1 MILVLA
7 GTSDARELAL
17 EIKRAGY
24 SLLTTVVTENAANG
38 MKDVGLDVR
47 VGRLTAEEIASIIK
61 EKGFQAVVDA
71 SHPFA
76 EEASKN
82 ALTGAKAAN
91 VPYIRY
97 ERESQSYQHEG
108 VTLVDSYEE
117 AASVAAT
124 KRGVIM
130 LTTGSKTLATFVD
143 KLIELP
149 DTTVVARM
157 LPRLDNMQKC
167 EDLGLEQKNIVAMQ
181 GPFSKELNKALYAHY
196 KVDLMITKESGK
208 VGAVDEKLEAALE
221 MGIEVLM
228 IGRPKVEYGTVF
240 SDFPSVIKQLKEWEE
255 IDMDFGTE
263 FKPFTVQPQE
273 IEGKSFEMITEELGE
288 HSFTEEQYPVVQ
300 RVIHAS
306 ADFEL
311 GRSMLFHPH
320 AIQAGIH
327 AIRSGKVVVADVQM
341 VQVGI
346 SKNRIEQFGGE
357 IKVYISD
364 PDVMK
369 EAKRLNT
376 TRAIV
381 SMRKA
386 IKDADGGIFA
396 IGNAPT
402 ALLELIR
409 LVKRGE
415 AKPGLVIG
423 LPVGFVSAA
432 ESKEELAKLDIPFI
446 TNVGR
451 KGGSTVTVAALNAIS
466 LLAEQV

>member
-1 MILVLA
+1 
-7 GTSDARELAL
+7 
-17 EIKRAGY
+17 
-24 SLLTTVVTENAANG
+24 
-38 MKDVGLDVR
+38 
-47 VGRLTAEEIASIIK
+47 
-61 EKGFQAVVDA
+61 
-71 SHPFA
+71 
-76 EEASKN
+76 
-82 ALTGAKAAN
+82 
-91 VPYIRY
+91 
-97 ERESQSYQHEG
+97 
-108 VTLVDSYEE
+108 
-117 AASVAAT
+117 
-124 KRGVIM
+124 
-130 LTTGSKTLATFVD
+130 
-143 KLIELP
+143 
-149 DTTVVARM
+149 
-157 LPRLDNMQKC
+157 
-167 EDLGLEQKNIVAMQ
+167 
-181 GPFSKELNKALYAHY
+181 
-196 KVDLMITKESGK
+196 
-208 VGAVDEKLEAALE
+208 
-221 MGIEVLM
+221 
-228 IGRPKVEYGTVF
+228 
-240 SDFPSVIKQLKEWEE
+240 
-255 IDMDFGTE
+255 MDFGTQ

-273 IEGKSFEMITEELGE
+273 IEGRSFEMITEELGE
-288 HSFTEEQYPVVQ
+288 HPFTNEQYPVVQ

-311 GRSMLFHPH
+311 GRSLVFHPQ

-327 AIRSGKVVVADVQM
+327 AIRSGKMVVADVQM

-346 SKNRIEQFGGE
+346 SKKRIEQYGGE

-364 PDVMK
+364 PDVME

-376 TRAIV
+376 TRAII

-409 LVKRGE
+409 LVKTGE

-466 LLAEQV
+466 LLAQQV